1 MQPLIEA
8 AAVIAQEIERT
19 RQHLAKLE
27 LALHGLQPLIT
38 IDVSPAKLLYTST
51 GDDQTVED
59 ASMVPVKEVK
69 SKGRRATTGPKT
81 KAKSPTTGKPT
92 KTAAKKHAPES
103 QAIPKTGAVLW
114 KKAIGRKKLS
124 LDEFVTVA
132 LGELSLGEESRVQ
145 LKNRA
150 AAWLHASVKN
160 GVVESTVGRDGK
172 NRYQVVRG

>member
-38 IDVSPAKLLYTST
+38 IDVSPATLLYTST
-51 GDDQTVED
+51 GDGQTVED

-69 SKGRRATTGPKT
+69 AKGRRAAT
-81 KAKSPTTGKPT
+81 KS
-92 KTAAKKHAPES
+92 AAKKHVPE
-103 QAIPKTGAVLW
+103 AHAVPKTGAALW
-114 KKAIGRKKLS
+114 KKALGRKKQS

-132 LGELSLGEESRVQ
+132 LSELALDEGSRAT

-150 AAWLHASVKN
+150 AAWLHASVKS
-160 GVVESTVGRDGK
+160 GIVASTAGRDGK
-172 NRYQVVRG
+172 NRYQIVRA